1 MKNHLF
7 SLIGYQLF
15 FREVHPANHFERL
28 SQNIL
33 NYKQRQSE
41 TMKFSRTEALLNSFA
56 QTIVNRYR
64 DKISEYAS
72 GKLYKTIDYSITSQ
86 NDSYLVT
93 INLEEYWKFIE
104 KGRRAGAKMPPV
116 SAIENW
122 IKVRKII
129 PRPVTLKSGRQRVPT
144 VQQLAYVIARSIS
157 RKGIAPRPFMRES
170 IEYTMKDFQSK
181 LSAAVREDVLENLDS
196 HQS

>member
-1 MKNHLF
+1 
-7 SLIGYQLF
+7 
-15 FREVHPANHFERL
+15 
-28 SQNIL
+28 
-33 NYKQRQSE
+33 
-41 TMKFSRTEALLNSFA
+41 MKFSRTEALLNSFA

-64 DKISEYAS
+64 EHISEYAS
-72 GKLYKTIDYSITSQ
+72 GKLYKTIDYTITSQ

-93 INLEEYWKFIE
+93 INLEDYWKFIE

-129 PRPVTLKSGRQRVPT
+129 PRPVALKSGKQRVPT

-157 RKGIAPRPFMRES
+157 RKGIAPRPFMSES
-170 IEYTMKDFQSK
+170 VNQTIEDFKSK
-181 LSAAVREDVLENLDS
+181 LSAAVREDVIDNLDS
-196 HQS
+196 LQ

>member
-1 MKNHLF
+1 
-7 SLIGYQLF
+7 
-15 FREVHPANHFERL
+15 
-28 SQNIL
+28 
-33 NYKQRQSE
+33 
-41 TMKFSRTEALLNSFA
+41 MKFSRTEALLNSFA
-56 QTIVNRYR
+56 QTIVNRYK
-64 DKISEYAS
+64 DKISEYSS

-104 KGRRAGAKMPPV
+104 KGRRPGAKMPPV

-122 IKVRKII
+122 IKVRKIL
-129 PRPVTLKSGRQRVPT
+129 PRPVTLKSGKQRVPT

-157 RKGIAPRPFMRES
+157 RKGIAPRPFMSES
-170 IEYTMKDFQSK
+170 INQTIEDFKSK
-181 LSAAVREDVLENLDS
+181 LTAAVREDVLENLDS

>member
-1 MKNHLF
+1 
-7 SLIGYQLF
+7 
-15 FREVHPANHFERL
+15 
-28 SQNIL
+28 
-33 NYKQRQSE
+33 
-41 TMKFSRTEALLNSFA
+41 MKFSRTEALLNSFA
-56 QTIVNRYR
+56 QTIVNRYK

-72 GKLYKTIDYSITSQ
+72 GKLYKTIDYTITSQ

-93 INLEEYWKFIE
+93 INLEEYWKNISY
-104 KGRRAGAKMPPV
+104 GRKPGSRMPPV

-129 PRPVTLKSGRQRVPT
+129 PRPVTLKSGKQRVPT

-170 IEYTMKDFQSK
+170 IEDTMSDFKSK
-181 LSAAVREDVLENLDS
+181 LSAAVREDVLENLNN
-196 HQS
+196 QS

>member
-1 MKNHLF
+1 
-7 SLIGYQLF
+7 
-15 FREVHPANHFERL
+15 
-28 SQNIL
+28 
-33 NYKQRQSE
+33 
-41 TMKFSRTEALLNSFA
+41 MKFSRTESLLNSFA
-56 QTIVNRYR
+56 QTIVNRYK

-122 IKVRKII
+122 IKIRKII
-129 PRPVTLKSGRQRVPT
+129 PRPLILKSGKQRVPT
-144 VQQLAYVIARSIS
+144 VPQLAFIIARSIAK
-157 RKGIAPRPFMRES
+157 KGIKPRQFMRETIAET
-170 IEYTMKDFQSK
+170 IETFKDK
-181 LSAAVREDVLENLDS
+181 LSAAVREDVLENLNN
-196 HQS
+196 QS

>member
-1 MKNHLF
+1 
-7 SLIGYQLF
+7 
-15 FREVHPANHFERL
+15 
-28 SQNIL
+28 
-33 NYKQRQSE
+33 
-41 TMKFSRTEALLNSFA
+41 MKFSRTEALLNSFA

-72 GKLYKTIDYSITSQ
+72 GKLYKTIDYSITAQ

-129 PRPVTLKSGRQRVPT
+129 PRPVALKSGRQRVPT
-144 VQQLAYVIARSIS
+144 VQQLAYVIARSIAK
-157 RKGIAPRPFMRES
+157 KGIAPRPFMRES
-170 IEYTMKDFQSK
+170 IEETMKDFQSK